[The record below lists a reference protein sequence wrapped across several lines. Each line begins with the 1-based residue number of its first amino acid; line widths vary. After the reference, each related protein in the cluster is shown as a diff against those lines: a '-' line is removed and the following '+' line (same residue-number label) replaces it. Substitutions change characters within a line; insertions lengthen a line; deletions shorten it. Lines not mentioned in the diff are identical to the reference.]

1 MYKKPAAFDLQLVR
15 RGIGP
20 KALKRGTLKMTE
32 INDNTPCV
40 GGGWRGVRDALAKR
54 DRFHKF
60 LCRKLSGSAFSTVLV
75 VKSEDLTVEGTLK
88 LWERATDTGRRSH
101 AYFCPDCG
109 NRIYHQDPDKPHII
123 RIRSGSLDQPKI
135 PEPRIH
141 VFAERTQS
149 WLQFAEGAIK
159 YERQPLDAEEL
170 YETLTDIAE

>member
-1 MYKKPAAFDLQLVR
+1 MV
-15 RGIGP
+15 
-20 KALKRGTLKMTE
+20 KA
-32 INDNTPCV
+32 D
-40 GGGWRGVRDALAKR
+40 
-54 DRFHKF
+54 
-60 LCRKLSGSAFSTVLV
+60 
-75 VKSEDLTVEGTLK
+75 DLTVEGTLK

-123 RIRSGSLDQPKI
+123 RIRSGSLDQPEI

-159 YERQPLDAEEL
+159 YDRQPLDAEEI
-170 YETLTDIAE
+170 YEALADIAEEAQ